1 MKDFSFIHRFVPAPT
16 SPIEARTLL
25 MLHGTGGDENDLLDL
40 GHAIDSG
47 AAILS
52 PRGKVMERGAPRF
65 FRRLA
70 EGVFDEED
78 VVRRAREL
86 AGFITAAV
94 VHYDLRAEQLVA
106 VGYSNG
112 ANIAAA
118 MMLLGIAPFPKA
130 ILLRAMVP
138 LSTLSPVTGIVAQVL
153 ISEGR
158 LDPIAQPENGQRLEK
173 LLRQSG
179 AQVDLILQSSGHEL
193 TENDVTAARQW
204 LESAT

>member
-1 MKDFSFIHRFVPAPT
+1 
-16 SPIEARTLL
+16 
-25 MLHGTGGDENDLLDL
+25 
-40 GHAIDSG
+40 
-47 AAILS
+47 
-52 PRGKVMERGAPRF
+52 MERGAPRF